1 MGNPKNKPKPKTE
14 TKEADKTDKTVKDA
28 SKAKPKEEAPK
39 KAK

>member
-1 MGNPKNKPKPKTE
+1 MGNPKNKPKPKTD
-14 TKEADKTDKTVKDA
+14 TKEADKTVKDA